1 MSCML
6 IGLLFGKQLLLF
18 SVKRS
23 SALGSEPG
31 EISPRM
37 IVFVCCAL
45 QAAVLFAVR
54 TIIVRTNEGYLTAE
68 QGFMAYSVLFG
79 GVNGLL
85 IGLCFQAP
93 MFVTQ
98 MYFPD
103 RKPAVR
109 AVLLFANMFGVFCF
123 NFLTTYWFGSNQDV
137 ANMMANLTIS
147 FIILTCLGTL
157 MITIPT
163 TSFVKKGDKRAL
175 QFSLL
180 NTYDSDEETKR
191 LGLVNL

>member
-1 MSCML
+1 ML

-85 IGLCFQAP
+85 
-93 MFVTQ
+93 TQ